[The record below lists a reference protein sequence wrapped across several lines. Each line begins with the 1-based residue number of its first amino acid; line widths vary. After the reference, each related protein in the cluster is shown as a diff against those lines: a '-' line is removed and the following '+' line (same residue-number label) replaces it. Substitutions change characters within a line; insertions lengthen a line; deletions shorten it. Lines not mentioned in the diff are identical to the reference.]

1 MIEHSTVGQRERGER
16 NRGLLYRNILA
27 LVEWKQYL
35 QGTSHPVSVLTD
47 HKNLSYLKDP
57 RKLSRRQAHWSLFL
71 QDFDLVWRVTPGTHM
86 GPADALSR
94 RDHLDTTGDNAD
106 TPILPEPMVVNSLDL
121 TLACHIKSSST
132 SDPFV
137 LKALAALDEG
147 SPLFTRA
154 SLSDWSFDNGHLYF
168 RNRMFVPSSAR
179 SALLHSI
186 HSSPL
191 TGHMGVFRTKA
202 ILERDF

>member
-1 MIEHSTVGQRERGER
+1 M
-16 NRGLLYRNILA
+16 GL
-27 LVEWKQYL
+27 
-35 QGTSHPVSVLTD
+35 
-47 HKNLSYLKDP
+47 
-57 RKLSRRQAHWSLFL
+57 
-71 QDFDLVWRVTPGTHM
+71 
-86 GPADALSR
+86 ADALSW
-94 RDHLDTTGDNAD
+94 RDHLNTTGDNAD
-106 TPILPEPMVVNSLDL
+106 TPILPDPMVINSLDL
-121 TLACHIKSSST
+121 RLACHIKSSSA

-168 RNRMFVPSSAR
+168 RNRMFVPPSAR

-191 TGHMGVFRTKA
+191 SGHMGVFHTKA
-202 ILERDF
+202 ILE

>member
-1 MIEHSTVGQRERGER
+1 
-16 NRGLLYRNILA
+16 
-27 LVEWKQYL
+27 
-35 QGTSHPVSVLTD
+35 
-47 HKNLSYLKDP
+47 
-57 RKLSRRQAHWSLFL
+57 
-71 QDFDLVWRVTPGTHM
+71 M

-121 TLACHIKSSST
+121 TLARHIKSSSA

-147 SPLFTRA
+147 SPLFTHA

-168 RNRMFVPSSAR
+168 RN
-179 SALLHSI
+179 
-186 HSSPL
+186 
-191 TGHMGVFRTKA
+191 
-202 ILERDF
+202 